1 MKLAIRITLGCAL
14 LLSLGLAAGCRNAT
28 VPIRTLLDDPSHWDG
43 RTVRIAGDVTRGAGL
58 LGYGAYTVD
67 DGTGTLNVVTQSGG
81 APREGAKVGVEGT
94 FRAVFTLGSQSGA
107 VLIEGRRV
115 DR

>member
-1 MKLAIRITLGCAL
+1 MKLAVRIMLGCAL
-14 LLSLGLAAGCRNAT
+14 LLALGLAAGCRSST

-94 FRAVFTLGSQSGA
+94 FRAVFTLGTQSGA
-107 VLIEGRRV
+107 VLIESRRMA
-115 DR
+115 R